1 MGVRDLIYR
10 KAAEKTAAFLRYAK
24 AYEKGGK
31 SRQAF
36 SCFHPKQKTA
46 ETVTFQRF
54 FVGGQGWIRTIE
66 VVDGRFTV

>member
-10 KAAEKTAAFLRYAK
+10 KAAEKTAAFLRHAK

-46 ETVTFQRF
+46 ETVTFQRS
-54 FVGGQGWIRTIE
+54 
-66 VVDGRFTV
+66 